1 MHTALLGTIG
11 DIEESRHFTV
21 VDDLSLHAV
30 VEGLYDFNKLLWAA
44 NLPEH
49 LPEPQSVYRIKS
61 LGEINEDHVQVSILF
76 SAFFLYLPCCEVC
89 SASPSSKT
97 TLALGDDVAYA
108 DVVTEAIE
116 WHTRARIFPAVESRE
131 MPLWLSQ
138 QERSPLRL

>member
-21 VDDLSLHAV
+21 IDDLSLHAV

-61 LGEINEDHVQVSILF
+61 LGEINEDHVQVSILL
-76 SAFFLYLPCCEVC
+76 SAFFLYLPRCEDHVC
-89 SASPSSKT
+89 SASSSSKT

-108 DVVTEAIE
+108 DVITEAIE
-116 WHTRARIFPAVESRE
+116 QHTSKNLSSSRE
-131 MPLWLSQ
+131 
-138 QERSPLRL
+138 